1 MPVCHGIVIA
11 NLYKRSARGNTQD
24 PDRPLN
30 FPALVLKEVNRWMV
44 LVPPF
49 HPPIPFQKTP
59 VLTMLKHYM
68 EKKIQRCLS
77 NPAILVLALVYLSS
91 AKRSKPAIPHWATQ
105 AL

>member
-1 MPVCHGIVIA
+1 MDGFGPSFPSTDS
-11 NLYKRSARGNTQD
+11 LSKNT
-24 PDRPLN
+24 
-30 FPALVLKEVNRWMV
+30 
-44 LVPPF
+44 
-49 HPPIPFQKTP
+49 